1 MDNNGCNQTKVVR
14 YSGSREKQSIQWDD
28 QSQPLYSSGSTYK
41 YFSEKKN
48 LCVGDSVA
56 SAVVVV
62 SAAGNRFRYTGPS
75 FTTKE
80 PFIATNSQGE
90 ISLQIARVNLATNSQ
105 VEIFAAECYKCR
117 IHILS
122 QDGHLKFVAELR
134 NKVKVISSYK
144 WSYIYA
150 YIQWFQK

>member
-1 MDNNGCNQTKVVR
+1 MDNNDCNQTKVVR
-14 YSGSREKQSIQWDD
+14 YSGSREKQSNQWDD

-80 PFIATNSQGE
+80 PFISTNSQGE
-90 ISLQIARVNLATNSQ
+90 IS
-105 VEIFAAECYKCR
+105 
-117 IHILS
+117 
-122 QDGHLKFVAELR
+122 
-134 NKVKVISSYK
+134 
-144 WSYIYA
+144 
-150 YIQWFQK
+150 